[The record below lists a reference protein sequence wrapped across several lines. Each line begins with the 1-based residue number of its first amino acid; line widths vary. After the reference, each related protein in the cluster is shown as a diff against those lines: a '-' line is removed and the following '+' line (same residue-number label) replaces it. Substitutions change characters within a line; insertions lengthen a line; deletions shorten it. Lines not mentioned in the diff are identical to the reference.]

1 MRLSVLAPVTAVVCL
16 AQAPAPRLFVA
27 ERHHDFGRIAQNS
40 SATYRFKL
48 ENRGDAPLHITGVKA
63 TCGCTSTVSGKDLLA
78 PGEDTEI
85 EVTYH
90 SAGTPGPVHKTVE
103 VSSDDPAQAV
113 LALDFD
119 AEVKGAATLSQGRVL
134 FLDLTAKSRAR
145 ASVKITSETGKPI
158 DISDVD
164 LSPAPWL
171 GVRTRVNDREA
182 WVDLDLLAA
191 KLPPG
196 KLSGVDTIGLHVA
209 NPNASVVPL
218 LVQWQRR
225 APVLAVPAQVAWDDI
240 AGHSMNAE
248 LQLHRPD
255 HKPFRILSVRS
266 SNPLVTVAGW
276 DGKAAPLQKLQVLL
290 SAKTPAGEYQ
300 ETLFLVLDTPGHP
313 EFPVRVSATLKA
325 Q

>member
-1 MRLSVLAPVTAVVCL
+1 MRLSVLAPVTAAVCL

-27 ERHHDFGRIAQNS
+27 ERHHDFGRIAQNT

-90 SAGTPGPVHKTVE
+90 SAGTVGPVHKTVE

-113 LALDFD
+113 LVLDFD
-119 AEVKGAATLSQGRVL
+119 AEVKGAATLSQGRVM
-134 FLDLTAKSRAR
+134 FLDLTAKSRPK
-145 ASVKITSETGKPI
+145 ASVKITSETGKAI
-158 DISDVD
+158 DVTAVD

-171 GVRTRVNDREA
+171 GVRTRVDDREA

-191 KLPPG
+191 KLPSG

-209 NPNASVVPL
+209 NPDPSVVTL
-218 LVQWQRR
+218 VVQWERR
-225 APVLAVPAQVAWDDI
+225 APVVAVPAQVAWAEA
-240 AGHSMNAE
+240 AGREMSAE
-248 LQLHRPD
+248 LELHRPD

-266 SNPLVTVAGW
+266 SNPLVTVAGL
-276 DGKAAPLQKLQVLL
+276 DRKAAPVQKLQVLL
-290 SAKTPAGEYQ
+290 SAQAPAGEYQ
-300 ETLFLVLDTPGHP
+300 ETLFLVLNTPGHP
-313 EFPVRVSATLKA
+313 EFPVRVGASLKA